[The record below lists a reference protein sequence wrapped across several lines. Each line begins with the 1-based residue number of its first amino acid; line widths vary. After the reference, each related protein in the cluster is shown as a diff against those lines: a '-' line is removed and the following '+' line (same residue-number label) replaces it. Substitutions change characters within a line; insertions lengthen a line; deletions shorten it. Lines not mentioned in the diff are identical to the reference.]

1 MIWNFLSSLWRFFFN
16 KTTLVFLGLVL
27 LSFVIWF
34 IGPLVYIKPY
44 QPLGS
49 EAVRWWLIAA
59 VFVIWI
65 LRLLLRWWRAK
76 AMNER
81 LLGQLAKFTT
91 SSGEEKPEEPGQ
103 EEVRELQGRFQ
114 EAIQTLSKTRFG
126 QTEGGFWGRLS
137 KRYIYQLPWY
147 LIIGSPGSG
156 KTTALV
162 NSGLDFPLAEKF
174 GKGAIRGVGGTRNCD
189 WWFTDQAVLLDT
201 AGRYTTQES
210 NAVADKAAWKGFL
223 QLLKRFR
230 VRQPVNGVMVTFSV
244 QELLNNSSSERGALA
259 HTVGQRLAELCD
271 ELSIKFPVYVLIT
284 KTDLL
289 AGFNEFFGSM
299 NREERAQVW
308 GLTLPYRED
317 AKSQNAA
324 AEFEPEFDAMVQ
336 QINRLL
342 PQRLL
347 SEVDQKRRGLIYA
360 LPQQFDGLRNVISD
374 TLNQVFSSSSFK
386 EKPMLR
392 GVYFTSGTQ
401 EGLPFDRVM
410 TALSRRFDVQSGA
423 GPQAAQSGKSF
434 FIETLLKGV
443 VFKEA
448 GLTGRNAKKEKQL
461 KWLQAGG
468 LALLALT
475 LVGSILGWTL
485 SYQNNLTY
493 FGEVRRNLEVLQ
505 KSVDESKSVDL
516 NNLVALLPLLDY
528 AEKVAVSDRYLGT
541 APVSWRLGLLQ
552 VPKVQAASDSSYLKL
567 LEDAWLPGIVQQLH
581 RSLQATSSTNPE
593 ASFEALRV
601 YLMMHDAERFDAKM
615 VKAWLRHDW
624 ETSLPEQ
631 LVQQGVV
638 DKLVHHL
645 DRLFQDRVVVSPSPI
660 DSQLVAEV
668 RQRLAQM
675 SPAQR
680 AYSRIKQLAITGQDL
695 PPDFTLVRAAGPEA
709 PQIFSRRSGLP
720 LTQGISGLFT
730 YDGYH
735 GAFSPLSLKVT
746 TQLSTEEDWVLGGA
760 EGKRNKTEDV
770 MSGRFAN
777 EVKRLYLMEYAK
789 TWEDFLADVH
799 PVRTTSLDQVGEQAR
814 LYSSANSALEL
825 FVRAV
830 ANETTLSRRPDASNT
845 GSSYSWL
852 GEKLNQIRMEQQQLA
867 RLTGRQVNIGGLIAT
882 GNLEADIVDFRFR
895 EYRRLANS
903 NGSGPSPM
911 ASSLL
916 VINEAA
922 AVIAAARQQIK
933 AGGTVPPNLSASL
946 DRVRAEGKRLPP
958 PMSAM
963 YEDLAATTS
972 SQVGRE
978 LRSTIGG
985 NMNAEIGT
993 FCRRVIGGR
1002 YPFSKGSSR
1011 DVTSDDFARLFG
1023 VGGLMDTF
1031 FRNTLQ
1037 PMVDISTNN
1046 WSFKQGVDG
1055 TPVGGSASLVAFQR
1069 AATIRDVFFRTGAG
1083 TPSVRI
1089 EIKPLDMDATI
1100 AHMSLE
1106 VDGDMLRYQHGPQ
1119 IPKTV
1124 TWPGTRGTGQIRLQ
1138 LASTT
1143 GESSGIATEGPWAL
1157 HRLFDQARIEPGD
1170 APEKFFATFT
1180 IGGKRIRMQV
1190 TASSVFNPFRLRALE
1205 DFSCPGHL

>member
-1 MIWNFLSSLWRFFFN
+1 MIWSFFSSLWRFFFN

-27 LSFVIWF
+27 LSLVIWF

-44 QPLGS
+44 QPLAS
-49 EAVRWWLIAA
+49 ETVRWWLIAS
-59 VFVIWI
+59 VYVIWI

-91 SSGEEKPEEPGQ
+91 STGEVKATEPGQ
-103 EEVRELQGRFQ
+103 EEVKELQDRFQ
-114 EAIQTLSKTRFG
+114 EAVQILSKTRFG
-126 QTEGGFWGRLS
+126 QSEGGLWGRLS

-174 GKGAIRGVGGTRNCD
+174 GKGAIRGIGGTRNCD

-210 NAVADKAAWKGFL
+210 NAIADRAAWKGFL

-230 VRQPVNGVMVTFSV
+230 VRQPVNGVLVTFSV
-244 QELLNNSSSERGALA
+244 QELLNSSNAERDVLA
-259 HTVGQRLAELCD
+259 RTVGQRLAELCD

-308 GLTLPYRED
+308 GLTLPFHEG
-317 AKSQNAA
+317 AKSQNAKS
-324 AEFEPEFDAMVQ
+324 EFEPEFDALVK

-360 LPQQFDGLRNVISD
+360 LPQQFDGLRNVIGD

-410 TALSRRFDVQSGA
+410 AALSRRFDVQPASGLQTA
-423 GPQAAQSGKSF
+423 QAGKSF

-443 VFKEA
+443 VFNEA

-461 KWLQAGG
+461 QWLQAGG
-468 LALLALT
+468 LALLGLG
-475 LVGSILGWTL
+475 LVGSIVGWTL

-493 FGEVRRNLEVLQ
+493 FGEVRRNLDVLQ
-505 KSVDESKSVDL
+505 KSVDEARSSDP

-528 AEKVAVSDRYLGT
+528 AEKVAVSERYEGT
-541 APVSWRLGLLQ
+541 APFSWRLGLLQ
-552 VPKVQAASDSSYLKL
+552 VPKVQAASDSTYLKL
-567 LEDAWLPGIVQQLH
+567 LEDAWLPGLVQQLH
-581 RSLQATSSTNPE
+581 RSLKATSSTNPE

-601 YLMMHDAERFDAKM
+601 YLMLHDPEHFDAK
-615 VKAWLRHDW
+615 VVTAWVRHAW
-624 ETSLPEQ
+624 ETTLPGE
-631 LVQQGVV
+631 LVQQGIV
-638 DKLVHHL
+638 DKLAHHL
-645 DRLFQDRVVVSPSPI
+645 DRLFQDRVVVSPAPV
-660 DSQLVAEV
+660 DTQLVTEV

-680 AYSRIKQLAITGQDL
+680 AYSRVKQLATTGQDL

-720 LTQGISGLFT
+720 LTQGVSGFFT

-735 GAFSPLSLKVT
+735 GVFSHLSLKVS
-746 TQLSTEEDWVLGGA
+746 TQLSTEENWVLGKE
-760 EGKRNKTEDV
+760 EGKRNNADEIL
-770 MSGRFAN
+770 SGRFAD

-789 TWEDFLADVH
+789 VWEDFLADVN
-799 PVRTTSLDQVGEQAR
+799 PVQTTTLEQAGEQAR

-830 ANETTLSRRPDASNT
+830 ANETTLTRRPDTSNS
-845 GSSYSWL
+845 GSGYSWL
-852 GEKLNQIRMEQQQLA
+852 GEKLNRIREEQQQLA
-867 RLTGRQVNIGGLIAT
+867 RLTGRQVNVGGLIAT

-895 EYRRLANS
+895 EYRRLAAS

-922 AVIAAARQQIK
+922 AVIASARQQVK
-933 AGGTVPPNLSASL
+933 SGGTVPPNLSTSL

-963 YEDLAATTS
+963 YEGLAASTS
-972 SQVGRE
+972 AQVGRE
-978 LRSTIGG
+978 LRTAIGG
-985 NMNAEIGT
+985 NMNAEIGE

-1011 DVTSDDFARLFG
+1011 DVMSEDFARLFG

-1037 PMVDISTNN
+1037 PMVDISTST
-1046 WSFKQGVDG
+1046 WTFKQGVDG

-1069 AATIRDVFFRTGAG
+1069 AATIRDVFFRAGGG
-1083 TPSVRI
+1083 TPSIRI
-1089 EIKPLDMDATI
+1089 EVKPLDMDATI
-1100 AHMSLE
+1100 AQMSLD
-1106 VDGDMLRYQHGPQ
+1106 VDGDLLRYQHGPQ
-1119 IPKTV
+1119 IPKSL
-1124 TWPGTRGTGQIRLQ
+1124 TWPGTRGSGQIRLQ
-1138 LASTT
+1138 VT
-1143 GESSGIATEGPWAL
+1143 GTNGEGSGIATEGPWAM
-1157 HRLFDQARIEPGD
+1157 HRLFDQAQISPGD
-1170 APEKFFATFT
+1170 APEKFTATFNV
-1180 IGGKRIRMQV
+1180 GGKRIRMQV